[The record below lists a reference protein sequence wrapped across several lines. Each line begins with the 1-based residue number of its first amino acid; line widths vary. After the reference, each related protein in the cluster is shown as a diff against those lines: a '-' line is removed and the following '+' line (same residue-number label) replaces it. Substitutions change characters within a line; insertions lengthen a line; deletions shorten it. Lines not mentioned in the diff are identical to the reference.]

1 MEIGS
6 KIKEAR
12 VAAQLTQEQ
21 AAEALG
27 VSRQTISN
35 WENNKTYPDIISV
48 IKMSDIYKVSL
59 DHLLKETEETT
70 MPNYISYLKEST
82 DTVKN
87 QKNLSQTILIAT
99 YLGVWAFVLVVFWFF
114 TEPTDALG
122 YSLVFLWI
130 ILPVATLVISL
141 LIGINNH
148 FGKQKWF
155 LPIAFGF
162 MHMLA
167 GYATFSVKNMISINF
182 TRINTPDFDIML
194 LGALFSIIG
203 LGIGSLVCHIKYRVK
218 KNSGLSGSYIDRG

>member
-6 KIKEAR
+6 KIKESR

-59 DHLLKETEETT
+59 DHLLKETEETAV
-70 MPNYISYLKEST
+70 PNYISYLKEST

-87 QKNLSQTILIAT
+87 QKKLSQTILIAAH
-99 YLGVWAFVLVVFWFF
+99 LVVWAFVLIAFWLF
-114 TEPTDALG
+114 TDPGDALG

-130 ILPVATLVISL
+130 ILPVATLAISF

-155 LPIAFGF
+155 LPVAFGF

-167 GYATFSVKNMISINF
+167 EYATFSIKNMIAIEF
-182 TRINTPDFDIML
+182 ARINAPQFDLML
-194 LGALFSIIG
+194 IGALFAVVG
-203 LGIGSLVCHIKYRVK
+203 LGIGSLIYHVK
-218 KNSGLSGSYIDRG
+218 SHCQSR